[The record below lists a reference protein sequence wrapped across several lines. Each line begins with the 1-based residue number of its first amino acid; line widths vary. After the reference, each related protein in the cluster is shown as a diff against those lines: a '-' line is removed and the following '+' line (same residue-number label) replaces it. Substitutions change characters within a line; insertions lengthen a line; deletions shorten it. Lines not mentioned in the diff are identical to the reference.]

1 MLLAPGVGTETF
13 GGTGGHLRG
22 QHTTGVGQ
30 FLLFLISLCLSF
42 CWMEYF
48 IIRGLGTFFML
59 TFQTGRR
66 AEMEIEASK

>member
-13 GGTGGHLRG
+13 SGTGGHLRG
-22 QHTTGVGQ
+22 QYTTGVGQ
-30 FLLFLISLCLSF
+30 FLLFLVFLCLSI

-48 IIRGLGTFFML
+48 IICGLGTFFML

-66 AEMEIEASK
+66 AGMEIKASK